1 MNKNIPF
8 NSALAFGIA
17 IVNTLLLLFL
27 LIAFKKTTEN
37 TFFMLLELIPF
48 VFAIQVSFIS
58 YFEYNMSLAKFY
70 RNIAILGFVISA
82 LVLIANVM
90 LSAYGG
96 AFKN

>member
-8 NSALAFGIA
+8 NSTLAFGVA

-27 LIAFKKTTEN
+27 LVAFKKTSEN

-48 VFAIQVSFIS
+48 VFAIQVGFIS

-82 LVLIANVM
+82 LILIASSM
-90 LSAYGG
+90 LISYGK
-96 AFKN
+96 AFQH